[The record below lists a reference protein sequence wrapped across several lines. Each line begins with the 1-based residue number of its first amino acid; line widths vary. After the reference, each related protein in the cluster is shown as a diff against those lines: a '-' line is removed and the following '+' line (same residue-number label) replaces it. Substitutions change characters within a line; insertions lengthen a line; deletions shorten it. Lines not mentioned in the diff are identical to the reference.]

1 MTLKVTSETAQRPPQ
16 QGARRPSARRT
27 SSSRRDS
34 SRLVERGGGYA
45 GNVSIPLPA
54 AYGTLKRGGA
64 TSMCSAISR
73 RTSTCSGGRRSKKSS
88 HASHLPFDPAL
99 AEADPLIEDFARFW
113 DEEPSPLERR
123 KPPRRCSNASG
134 RTAAPSSPVRP
145 RHPFVQPRRPAT
157 DAGFARTG
165 TGVAG
170 SSPLAP
176 PTNSYAKSRHVPPPR
191 RRGCVL
197 RGTCVK
203 CDKPAQIAAAPRSRC
218 RRATDEDHLDFP
230 GLGEV
235 KEALVRAGARKP
247 TTSGSLRSRPST
259 THEALSHE
267 PEHHARKRTRARS
280 AVEGRPA

>member
-1 MTLKVTSETAQRPPQ
+1 
-16 QGARRPSARRT
+16 
-27 SSSRRDS
+27 
-34 SRLVERGGGYA
+34 
-45 GNVSIPLPA
+45 
-54 AYGTLKRGGA
+54 
-64 TSMCSAISR
+64 MCSAISR

-280 AVEGRPA
+280 AVEADQPEGSKGGLAECRSAVVPAMSAAYAYFTRTRGPAVLGVATDCCRPWMTGARFVPRGRSCIPRGGGP